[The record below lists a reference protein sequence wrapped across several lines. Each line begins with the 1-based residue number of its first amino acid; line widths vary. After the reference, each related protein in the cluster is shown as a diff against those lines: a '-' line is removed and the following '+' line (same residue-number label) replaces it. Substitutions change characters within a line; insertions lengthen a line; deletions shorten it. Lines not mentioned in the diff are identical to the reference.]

1 MKIRIYTIHKE
12 MLKELVLTFLLSLIA
27 LNFILIMEKILRLSR
42 LLSVVGASL
51 FDMLKIILYLQ
62 PPMLIL
68 TLPMSLL
75 MSTLLTYGRLNTD
88 NEIVIL
94 RASGMTFKGIA
105 APVFILGMSCFLTG
119 MLVSFYLGPVSM
131 IKLRETISNVITTRA
146 PAAIEEGV
154 FTTLFK
160 DIVLFVKEKPEADRM
175 REIFIYDER
184 NKKEPKVVTA
194 KEGRISAVD
203 GVDIAF
209 YLKDGY
215 MQIARGGSS
224 TEFFFAGYHLS
235 LNLNTE
241 QPARKNSELT
251 PFELWRETN
260 NLSQQ
265 QAVPFFLELHRR
277 LSLPSVCLILMLL
290 GPPLS
295 LFAGKSGRLG
305 GLTLGLFIFAVF
317 YVLLIYGENLARSG
331 KISHYIG
338 AWSPTVILGLFS
350 IGVFKREDKK

>member
-27 LNFILIMEKILRLSR
+27 LNFILMMEKILKISR
-42 LLSVVGASL
+42 LFSVVGASL
-51 FDMLKIILYLQ
+51 FDMLAIILYLQ
-62 PPMLIL
+62 PPMLIF

-75 MSTLLTYGRLNTD
+75 MATLLTYGRLNTD
-88 NEIVIL
+88 NELIIL

-105 APVFILGMSCFLTG
+105 APVFALGISCFLTG
-119 MLVSFYLGPVSM
+119 MLVSFYLSPLSM

-184 NKKEPKVVTA
+184 NKKEPRVVTA

-215 MQIARGGSS
+215 MQIAKGDSS
-224 TEFFFAGYHLS
+224 TEIFFARYQMS
-235 LNLNTE
+235 LNLAAE
-241 QPARKNSELT
+241 QPAKKDRELT
-251 PFELWRETN
+251 PFELLRETKKA
-260 NLSQQ
+260 QPQ
-265 QAVPFFLELHRR
+265 QAVSLFLELHRR

-290 GPPLS
+290 GPTLS

-305 GLTLGLFIFAVF
+305 GLTLGLLIFAVF
-317 YVLLIYGENLARSG
+317 YALLIYGENLAMAG
-331 KISHYIG
+331 KIPHYIA
-338 AWSPTVILGLFS
+338 AWIPTVILGLFS

>member
-42 LLSVVGASL
+42 LLSVVGASF
-51 FDMLKIILYLQ
+51 FDMVKIILYLQ
-62 PPMLIL
+62 PPILIL

-75 MSTLLTYGRLNTD
+75 MSTLITYGRLNTD

-94 RASGMTFKGIA
+94 RASGMSFKAIA
-105 APVFILGMSCFLTG
+105 APVFALGISCFLTG

-131 IKLRETISNVITTRA
+131 TKLRETISNIITTRA
-146 PAAIEEGV
+146 PAAIEGGV

-160 DIVLFVKEKPEADRM
+160 DIVLFVREKTEPDRM
-175 REIFIYDER
+175 SGIFIYDER
-184 NKKEPKVVTA
+184 NKKEPRVVTA

-215 MQIARGGSS
+215 MQIARENSS
-224 TEFFFAGYHLS
+224 TEFFFAGYHLA

-241 QPARKNSELT
+241 QPAKKNSELT
-251 PFELWRETN
+251 PFELLRQTN

-265 QAVPFFLELHRR
+265 QATPLFLELHRR

-317 YVLLIYGENLARSG
+317 YILLIYGENLVRAG
-331 KISHYIG
+331 KIPHYIG

-350 IGVFKREDKK
+350 IAVFRREDKR

>member
-1 MKIRIYTIHKE
+1 MKIRFYTIHKE
-12 MLKELVLTFLLSLIA
+12 MLKELVITFLLSLVA

-42 LLSVVGASL
+42 LLSVVGASVL
-51 FDMLKIILYLQ
+51 DMLKIILYLQ

-88 NEIVIL
+88 NEITIL
-94 RASGMTFKGIA
+94 RASGMTFRGIA
-105 APVFILGMSCFLTG
+105 APVFILGISCFLTG
-119 MLVSFYLGPVSM
+119 MLVSFYLGPLSM

-160 DIVLFVKEKPEADRM
+160 DIVLFVKEKPAADKM
-175 REIFIYDER
+175 RDIFIYDER

-194 KEGRISAVD
+194 REGRISAVD
-203 GVDIAF
+203 GADIAF
-209 YLKDGY
+209 YLKNGY
-215 MQIARGGSS
+215 MQIAKDISS
-224 TEFFFAGYHLS
+224 TEFFFEGYHLS

-241 QPARKNSELT
+241 QPSRKNSELT
-251 PFELWRETN
+251 PFALWREAR
-260 NLSQQ
+260 NLTQQ

-305 GLTLGLFIFAVF
+305 GLTLGLLIFAVF
-317 YVLLIYGENLARSG
+317 YIMLIYGENLARSG
-331 KISHYIG
+331 KIPHYVG

-350 IGVFKREDKK
+350 AIVFRKEDKL